1 MPTEQIEL
9 VLAIFTHGAVSAF
22 SYFFFSQFIAAC
34 DPKEGKLSDWVF
46 ALLGAAFTVLGLTA
60 FWLML
65 SSYLSFVAA

>member
-1 MPTEQIEL
+1 MQTDHFEL
-9 VLAIFTHGAVSAF
+9 ALAVLTHAAVAAF

-46 ALLGAAFTVLGLTA
+46 ALLGAAFTVLGLAA